1 MALPNVF
8 VITVI
13 STCHSGLVL
22 SGIMIFHFKNGI
34 ASKSI
39 HSKKPADLG
48 LKELRLLSSSQS
60 EAIAIGQYTLLLHQE
75 PRSSTCD
82 NSFTPITK
90 K

>member
-1 MALPNVF
+1 MSQWTGALRYYD
-8 VITVI
+8 I
-13 STCHSGLVL
+13 S
-22 SGIMIFHFKNGI
+22 FKKSI
-34 ASKSI
+34 ASKLI

-75 PRSSTCD
+75 PRTSTCD

>member
-22 SGIMIFHFKNGI
+22 SGIMIFHFQKRI
-34 ASKSI
+34 ASKLI
-39 HSKKPADLG
+39 YSKKHADLD
-48 LKELRLLSSSQS
+48 LEELRLLSSSDS
-60 EAIAIGQYTLLLHQE
+60 EVIAIGQCTLLLHQE
-75 PRSSTCD
+75 PRTGACD
-82 NSFTPITK
+82 NSFPPITK